1 MAKKIDKIDIFNG
14 GNTIKVTNIR
24 RSTPEEMEEK
34 RKKSTG
40 ISAADFI
47 EKETVSIITNNEE
60 LTNAILKDRRMLSN
74 EINNALDKNE
84 VYSKAKTPKTPKSL
98 LKYQKTNDKKD
109 MKQIN
114 IDLKEHGVTLS
125 AGQVLYHG
133 GLSNVKIGDIIDCN
147 QTLSTTLNV
156 HVAVS
161 NALHNSKA
169 FKEGEVNL
177 NYITVEDDNVD
188 AFIFGSKT
196 KMAHEKEVL
205 LEKDI
210 QIIVKER
217 TKIREMEVTNGEG
230 NSKTVPVNLTKITIK
245 KKLSN

>member
-14 GNTIKVTNIR
+14 GNTIEVTNTR

-47 EKETVSIITNNEE
+47 EKETVAIITNNEE
-60 LTNAILKDRRMLSN
+60 LTNAILKERKMLSN
-74 EINNALDKNE
+74 EINDALDKNE
-84 VYSKAKTPKTPKSL
+84 VYSKAKATKTPKLL
-98 LKYQKTNDKKD
+98 LKYQKTNDKNDMEQIDKD
-109 MKQIN
+109 V
-114 IDLKEHGVTLS
+114 KEHGVILS
-125 AGQVLYHG
+125 EGQVLYHG
-133 GLSNVKIGDIIDCN
+133 GLSNVKVGDTIDCN
-147 QTLSTTLNV
+147 QTLSTSLNI
-156 HVAVS
+156 HAAVS
-161 NALHNSKA
+161 NALHKGKA
-169 FKEGEVNL
+169 FIEGEVNL
-177 NYITVEDDNVD
+177 NYITVEDDNVN

-210 QIIVKER
+210 QIIVKEK

-230 NSKTVPVNLTKITIK
+230 NSKTVPVNLTKISIK